1 MLRYLLYS
9 RAIQAGCVFFL
20 IVVGSSLFYFWQVQ
34 RMTEVEVE
42 IARKQQMLAQFKSKR
57 ETRTRQDVRAPADTE
72 TLGKT
77 ETSLETDDTDTPRSA
92 ETDALPV
99 DATETIDLTDAFL
112 PDTSTAEEVAENVP
126 VSPHGFGAY
135 PEVPSDYFRTP
146 VWAYP
151 DAEFTRGHELIDR
164 VLIKLW
170 KQGISSDGGII
181 ENGRVYPITRGT
193 VYVKWKGDAIS
204 DYIGHPDD
212 DDEQIISI
220 LEDKGTP
227 TGITVLDYDTAGI
240 DPYEFLDLP

>member
-1 MLRYLLYS
+1 M
-9 RAIQAGCVFFL
+9 
-20 IVVGSSLFYFWQVQ
+20 
-34 RMTEVEVE
+34 
-42 IARKQQMLAQFKSKR
+42 
-57 ETRTRQDVRAPADTE
+57 TRTRR
-72 TLGKT
+72 G
-77 ETSLETDDTDTPRSA
+77 SA

-181 ENGRVYPITRGT
+181 ENGRGLSYYAREPS
-193 VYVKWKGDAIS
+193 YVKWKADAIS

-220 LEDKGTP
+220 LEDKRML